1 MTFPT
6 SFSLAAMIGSTLLAS
21 HAVSADSDATVTF
34 FDVGDSACVLARSPS
49 AQIIFSDS
57 LNPDG
62 RCYKELAVHADALA
76 GAYLVNLS
84 GQADRS
90 ATWHK
95 TFTLK
100 GEIDIASLTD
110 SVDGEDLLLDG
121 DMQLLSLPLS
131 NLHPNGSG
139 FLSKFTFAHMN
150 FLFLSNDAS
159 DGTDDMRANCKKS
172 GWVYD
177 PDTAYD
183 LEADLIL
190 VPNSGRSQTLS
201 RCFLETVSPH
211 FAILSAGHGN
221 KLPSNEVA
229 QDYLKLGLEE
239 HNILRTDRGDDEGG
253 SEWRNSLTVSG
264 CIDATGDDRVVA
276 SVSTSGTLNVA
287 YALPQQ
293 ACEGKSGG

>member
-6 SFSLAAMIGSTLLAS
+6 SFSFAAIIGSTLLAS
-21 HAVSADSDATVTF
+21 HAVSAESDATVTF

-49 AQIIFSDS
+49 TQIIFSDN
-57 LNPDG
+57 LTPDDN
-62 RCYKELAVHADALA
+62 CYKELAVHADALT

-84 GQADRS
+84 GQAGRS
-90 ATWHK
+90 AAWHE
-95 TFTLK
+95 TFALK
-100 GEIDIASLTD
+100 GEIDIASLTE
-110 SVDGEDLLLDG
+110 SVDRENLLLQG
-121 DMQLLSLPLS
+121 DTRLLSLPLS
-131 NLHPNGSG
+131 NLHPDGSG

-159 DGTDDMRANCKKS
+159 DGVDDIQADCKIS

-201 RCFLETVSPH
+201 KCFLETVSPH
-211 FAILSAGHGN
+211 FAVLSAGHGN
-221 KLPSNEVA
+221 KLPTSKVA

-264 CIDATGDDRVVA
+264 CIDAIGDDRVVA
-276 SVSTSGTLNVA
+276 SVSKSGTLNVA
-287 YALPQQ
+287 YAHPQQ